1 MYDFFELKE
10 GFSSSL
16 QTYPQI
22 ISFVLIFHLYPA
34 ISIYSYFST
43 GYPLDWMNIQGL
55 EINLPIF
62 FFIPEFIAESFLG
75 VIFAILIFFIL
86 LGLYGLV
93 WVSSSILMMMI
104 VLYLAAFFSTILN
117 FVFGLIISLWSYLLE

>member
-1 MYDFFELKE
+1 
-10 GFSSSL
+10 
-16 QTYPQI
+16 
-22 ISFVLIFHLYPA
+22 
-34 ISIYSYFST
+34 
-43 GYPLDWMNIQGL
+43 MNIQGL

-93 WVSSSILMMMI
+93 WASSFILMMMI